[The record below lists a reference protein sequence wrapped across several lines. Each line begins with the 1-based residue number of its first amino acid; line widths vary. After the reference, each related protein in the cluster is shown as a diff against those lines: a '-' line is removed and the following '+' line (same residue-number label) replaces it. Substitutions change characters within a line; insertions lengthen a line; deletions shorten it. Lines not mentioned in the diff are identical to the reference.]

1 MRKILLAVLTALAG
15 CSRADV
21 DTVGRIGQKL
31 ARQADP
37 VFTSEPGKSMIR
49 TLPLLRPTRGVPA
62 ASEPT
67 ATDSPASDGEAPKA
81 SPSRLAL
88 PESGHEKRETVD

>member
-1 MRKILLAVLTALAG
+1 MRKILLAGLTLLAG

-49 TLPLLRPTRGVPA
+49 TLPLLRPTRGTPSA
-62 ASEPT
+62 TEPP
-67 ATDSPASDGEAPKA
+67 ATDADALKT
-81 SPSRLAL
+81 SPSRLAV
-88 PESGHEKRETVD
+88 PAVGDEKRETVE